1 MKIYK
6 REKYLEKI
14 RPFYDSDL
22 IKIITGIRRCG
33 KSCILKLI
41 VDELKQKGVSLDH
54 IIYIQL
60 DKKNFKW
67 IKTPEQLE
75 SVIDSYIKDS
85 NFYYLFVDEV
95 QNVKGFESVIQG
107 YQEEENFS
115 IFLTGSNSYLL
126 SDEISTKL
134 TGRYIKFE
142 VYTLDFQEYEKMKV
156 FYGYSPSPDRME
168 EFKEFIVNGGFPKS
182 LEFKDQRAK
191 QLYTESII
199 NEIFEKDIKKRN
211 KVRNRLVFERIQ
223 NYLIGNYGA
232 TFSLKSVYEYFRD
245 IEKIN
250 VTKTTIRKYIDILVS
265 AKILYKCERF
275 DQKSRRVLSGECK
288 FYLADLSIFFA
299 MNVDNRI
306 NFGASLENIVY
317 LYLLSNGYKV
327 SVGRIGKFECD
338 FITRDL
344 DNQYAYIQVSQTV
357 ADKSTEERE
366 YRPFSLIR
374 DGYPRYLLTLDTLK
388 NQRDG
393 VKHLDIIDVITGKVK
408 I

>member
-6 REKYLEKI
+6 REKYLEKV

-41 VDELKQKGVSLDH
+41 VDELKQKGVSSDH

-85 NFYYLFVDEV
+85 DFYYLFVDEV
-95 QNVKGFESVIQG
+95 QNVKGFEAVIQG

-142 VYTLDFQEYEKMKV
+142 IYTLDFQEYEEMKT
-156 FYGYSPSPDRME
+156 FHGYNPSPDRME

-211 KVRNRLVFERIQ
+211 KIRNKPVFERIQ

-250 VTKTTIRKYIDILVS
+250 VTKTTIRKYIEILVS

-275 DQKSRRVLSGECK
+275 DQKSKRILSGECK

>member
-6 REKYLEKI
+6 REKYLEKV

-41 VDELKQKGVSLDH
+41 VDELKEKGVAEDH

-67 IKTPEQLE
+67 IKTPGELE
-75 SVIDSYIKDS
+75 SIIDSYVKDS
-85 NFYYLFVDEV
+85 GFYYLFVDEV
-95 QNVKGFESVIQG
+95 QNVKGFEAVIQG

-115 IFLTGSNSYLL
+115 VFLTGSNSYLL

-142 VYTLDFQEYEKMKV
+142 VYTLDFEEYEQMKL
-156 FYGYSPSPDRME
+156 FHGYTLSSDKTE
-168 EFKEFIVNGGFPKS
+168 EFKEYVINGGFPKS
-182 LEFKDQRAK
+182 LEFQDQRAR

-199 NEIFEKDIKKRN
+199 SEIFEKDIKKRN
-211 KVRNRLVFERIQ
+211 KIRNRAVFERIQ

-245 IEKIN
+245 VEKVN
-250 VTKTTIRKYIDILVS
+250 VTKATLRKYIDILLA

-275 DQKSRRVLSGECK
+275 DQKSKRVLSGECK

-317 LYLLSNGYKV
+317 LYLLSYGYKV

-344 DNQYAYIQVSQTV
+344 DNQYAYIQVSQSV
-357 ADKSTEERE
+357 SDKATEKRE

-374 DGYPRYLLTLDTLK
+374 DGYPRYLLTLDRLK
-388 NQRDG
+388 SQRDG
-393 VKHLDIIDVITGKVK
+393 VKHIDIIDVITGKIK